1 MSTSYSG
8 EDKGN
13 HGSFRLRIERVS
25 AGKTVRFHWQHI
37 PQLSASWVM
46 IHGEVLCQVYGPLPL
61 TCLWCSPTF
70 GERSDDQLQPTWPA
84 PGGITERMATERCRS
99 IIVNTT
105 FIGRTCFDDLHDEDS
120 AADIVQSCV
129 TDVQVGLH
137 IPQASKLVSRLHKI
151 SG

>member
-1 MSTSYSG
+1 M
-8 EDKGN
+8 
-13 HGSFRLRIERVS
+13 
-25 AGKTVRFHWQHI
+25 
-37 PQLSASWVM
+37 PQLSASEVM
-46 IHGEVLCQVYGPLPL
+46 FHEEALYHVCEPLSLSL

-137 IPQASKLVSRLHKI
+137 ISQVSKLLSRLHKI
-151 SG
+151 R